1 MIINRNI
8 FLKCKKRKKYFSEV
22 KHFVRIIEGRELSGA
37 AVQVDK
43 TRTKRWQ
50 ETETVIHCNDTKWPP
65 GFKTK
70 RDPMSDDEKDEK
82 GWHKWQNIR
91 ECSRIKKI
99 SHENKV
105 KIV

>member
-1 MIINRNI
+1 M
-8 FLKCKKRKKYFSEV
+8 
-22 KHFVRIIEGRELSGA
+22 RIIEGRELSGA

-43 TRTKRWQ
+43 TRTKCWQ

-70 RDPMSDDEKDEK
+70 RDPMNDDEKDEK